1 MKKLLIAPLALL
13 LSVTT
18 ALAATVGSEL
28 AQRYVKYDAEQ
39 MIRPITITAE
49 KAGEITAAHG
59 IAIIIPDD
67 LYATFSRTVTSV
79 TASGSAV
86 TAGSLDAT
94 VTVTYPKLNLRTVL
108 IPVKKDFTAGSSVV
122 ISGLT
127 IRLYDR
133 GNSYR
138 ALGVDL
144 TGDGVSDA
152 TDING
157 IQIDDTA
164 ERSDAVVP
172 YDVTDLMVTQSATTT
187 IKLVWTNPPDL
198 DLTQVEIERTRIR
211 NGATTTAT
219 VSVGANLETI
229 AKPAEYLDTDVLV
242 GDQLTYLL
250 RSRDRRNSSTGVS
263 AKITVAAT
271 VPTPTTPTTPSQ
283 TVCTLEYAPVC
294 GSDSKTYSNACM
306 AKAAGITSY
315 TSGEC
320 KVDTTL
326 PTTTSELETK
336 ATAAGVTTGEITTT
350 VGKFS
355 DLIASHFASGFLARL
370 TRDGV
375 LAGYPDGTV
384 GPDRTIN
391 RAELAKIVVKAFGI
405 SAPVCNYFAAPKPG
419 EYCALTSFQDVVPG
433 SWYEPFV
440 AALANRAASWTTGG
454 EYAPD
459 GRVTRGEAVWTIL
472 RASGVDFGTQATV
485 APFPDVSTSHPYAA
499 AISYAKAKGIIAGYD
514 NGNFGLTDTL
524 TRAQVAKM
532 IVLVKGLK

>member
-1 MKKLLIAPLALL
+1 MKKLLISLFAFMLFTTNVFA
-13 LSVTT
+13 VTI
-18 ALAATVGSEL
+18 GSEL

-39 MIRPITITAE
+39 IIRPIIITAE
-49 KAGEITAAHG
+49 KANEITVANG
-59 IAIIIPDD
+59 IVIGIPDG
-67 LYATFSRTVTSV
+67 LYATFSRSATSV
-79 TASGSAV
+79 SCSGSAV
-86 TAGSLDAT
+86 TVGSLDAT
-94 VTVTYPKLNLRTVL
+94 ATITYPKADLRTVR
-108 IPVKKDFTAGSSVV
+108 IPVKKDFTAGSSVT
-122 ISGLT
+122 ITGLM

-138 ALGVDL
+138 SLTIDV
-144 TGDGVSDA
+144 TGDGVADA

-157 IQIDDTA
+157 IQIDDTT

-172 YDVTDLMVTQSATTT
+172 YEVTDLVSTQTAVTAV
-187 IKLVWTNPPDL
+187 KLTWINPPDL
-198 DLTQVEIERTRIR
+198 DLTQIDIERTRIR
-211 NGATTTAT
+211 SGATTTAT
-219 VSVGANLETI
+219 FSVGANLETI

-263 AKITVAAT
+263 AHITVAAA
-271 VPTPTTPTTPSQ
+271 VPTPTTPTTP
-283 TVCTLEYAPVC
+283 TICTMEYAPVC
-294 GSDSKTYSNACM
+294 GSDSKTYSNACV
-306 AKAAGITSY
+306 AKGAGITSY

-320 KVDTTL
+320 
-326 PTTTSELETK
+326 PTASPTSAELNAK
-336 ATAAGVTTGEITTT
+336 ATAAGVTTEEITTT
-350 VGKFS
+350 TGKFN
-355 DLIASHFASGFLARL
+355 DLVASHFASGFLARL

-391 RAELAKIVVKAFGI
+391 RAELAKIVVKAFAI

-419 EYCALTSFQDVVPG
+419 EYCALTSFQDVTPG

-440 AALANRAASWTTGG
+440 AALKNNAASWTTGT
-454 EYAPD
+454 EYVPTAN
-459 GRVTRGEAVWTIL
+459 VSRGEAVWTIL
-472 RASGVDFGTQATV
+472 RAAGVDFGTQATV

-499 AISYAKAKGIIAGYD
+499 AISFAKAKAIIAGYD

-532 IVLVKGLK
+532 IVLVKSLK